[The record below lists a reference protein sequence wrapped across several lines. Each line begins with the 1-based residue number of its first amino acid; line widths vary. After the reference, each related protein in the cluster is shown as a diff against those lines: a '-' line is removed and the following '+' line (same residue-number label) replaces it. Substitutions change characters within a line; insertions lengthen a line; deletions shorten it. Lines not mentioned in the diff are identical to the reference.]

1 MYRVGLTGGV
11 ACGKSTVADMFASL
25 GASVVDT
32 DQIARDV
39 VAPGGPALTAI
50 AAEFG
55 AAVVDATGRLD
66 RAALRR
72 IVFADPGRRLAL
84 ERILHP
90 RIRERTLAQMAA
102 SSTPYVVAVVPLLF
116 ETDFHTLVD
125 RTVVVDCPTSVQR
138 ERLMRRDEIDAATA
152 AGMLAAQLDRE
163 SRLARA
169 DDVID
174 NSGDIDATRA
184 QVQSL
189 HRRYLTMSGDSLPK

>member
-1 MYRVGLTGGV
+1 MYRVGLTGGI

-32 DQIARDV
+32 DRIAREV
-39 VAPGGPALTAI
+39 VEPGSPALAAI

-55 AAVVDATGRLD
+55 AGVIDPAGRLD

-72 IVFADPGRRLAL
+72 IVFADPGRRAAL

-102 SSTPYVVAVVPLLF
+102 SDTPYVLAVVPLLF

-125 RTVVVDCPTSVQR
+125 RTAVVDCPTNVQR
-138 ERLMRRDEIDAATA
+138 ERLMERDAIDANTA

-169 DDVID
+169 DDIID
-174 NSGDIDATRA
+174 NSRDIDATRA
-184 QVQSL
+184 QVEAL